1 VPVQLIPLAV
11 LAAIT
16 SPTAVA
22 AVLVILNRPHPR
34 GLLTG
39 YVVGSFAMSMLIGI
53 VVVAGLAATSLLT
66 PRHGASLPV
75 LDIALGV
82 LILISAAWLRSP
94 RSAEARRRASMR
106 HERRRAEKQ
115 ARRADRPSRAAE
127 VLASG
132 SVGLVTALG
141 AAMHLP
147 GLLYLAAL
155 GTIAHASL
163 STVHGIVLLLLFNLV
178 MLTPIELPLAG
189 YIVAPEPTRDA
200 IERVDAYIKVH
211 RTEGILLGAILAAG
225 YLIISGIV
233 GLVA

>member
-1 VPVQLIPLAV
+1 VPVDLVPLAV

-16 SPTAVA
+16 SPTAIA

-34 GLLTG
+34 RLLTG
-39 YVVGSFAMSMLIGI
+39 YVVGSFIMSVLIGI
-53 VVVAGLAATSLLT
+53 LVVVGLAATSLLS

-82 LILISAAWLRSP
+82 LILASTAWLRSP
-94 RSAEARRRASMR
+94 RSADVRRRAATR
-106 HERRRAEKQ
+106 RARRRAEKQ
-115 ARRADRPSRAAE
+115 ARRGDRPSRAAQ

-155 GTIAHASL
+155 GTIAHANL
-163 STVHGIVLLLLFNLV
+163 STVHAIVLLMLFNLV

-189 YIVAPEPTRDA
+189 FIVAPERTRNTVEHID
-200 IERVDAYIKVH
+200 VYIKAH
-211 RTEGILLGAILAAG
+211 RTEGILLGSVLAAG
-225 YLIISGIV
+225 YLIISGIL